1 MAIID
6 RWLLYRNTV
15 NNDHLIKWSLCTGF
29 LKNSA
34 CQILHENYL
43 GRNPLFTRF
52 VEAANNLTTLV
63 EVEKHFTEF
72 VKFPNNCTK
81 FVEFAN
87 IATKF
92 VRLANNFYEVR
103 RSCEQLYKVPG
114 THQ

>member
-1 MAIID
+1 M
-6 RWLLYRNTV
+6 YRFFKKV
-15 NNDHLIKWSLCTGF
+15 SLSNLTWK
-29 LKNSA
+29 LPWA
-34 CQILHENYL
+34 
-43 GRNPLFTRF
+43 NPLFTRL
-52 VEAANNLTTLV
+52 VEAANNLTTLL

-72 VKFPNNCTK
+72 VKFANNCTKFVEFANKFKK

-92 VRLANNFYEVR
+92 VGLANNFYEVR